1 MAAQDVPAS
10 IETRLVCVRGRVQGV
25 GFREGCVEAATA
37 FAVTGWV
44 RNRLDGSVEALLQG
58 PADALDRM
66 QHWLANGVPA
76 ARVEAIEV
84 MPANAPAARFTRFE
98 RRPTA

>member
-1 MAAQDVPAS
+1 MAAQNAPIP
-10 IETRLVCVRGRVQGV
+10 IETRLVRLRGRVQGV

-37 FAVTGWV
+37 FDVTGWV

-58 PADALDRM
+58 PADTLDRM
-66 QHWLANGVPA
+66 QRWLADGLPA
-76 ARVEAIEV
+76 ARVDAIEV
-84 MPANAPAARFTRFE
+84 MPADAPAARFTRFE